1 MSTILIAFERESE
14 QSALETLL
22 SGRGHRVVKSSNG
35 LAALDSA
42 RREPPQAIVSDIV
55 LPRMDGFALCRKW
68 KQDERLQ
75 GIPFLF
81 YTRRHD
87 DPKYER
93 FALELGA
100 ERFLARS
107 TPPDKLLM
115 ALDELLPNGHVN
127 GHTATGAFAA
137 VNGAAN
143 GHGNGTSGNTRPM
156 AMLDTQAIKRMAL
169 LEKSQADALERAQF
183 AQRQQA
189 AQAEA
194 LEKAQR
200 QYAAQTEA
208 LEQAQR
214 QQAAQAE
221 TLEKVQRQLAAQA
234 EALEKAQR
242 QLAAQAEALEK
253 AQRQQAPQNEALEK
267 TQRQYADQSTALD
280 KAQRQ
285 YADQTAALEKAQRQ
299 YVDQAAALDK
309 AERQQAEQAQ
319 ALENAQKLQASQAEA
334 LERAQRALAETT
346 EKLER
351 AQRAQTEATER
362 LERAQVEAHEKALQA
377 QAQAEALER
386 AVQAHSRL
394 RAQVTELEA
403 TNQRLAAGEARFRRV
418 FEGNPLPMWITD
430 HATGGFIAVNEAAL
444 SLYGYSRA
452 EFLALKASALEMP
465 DAGSHD
471 PSISFHQRKDGGGI
485 SLSIATQRIEFD
497 GRSADLVS
505 AYDLTPRLEVER
517 QIKQEQARSGR
528 ALLDSAADGSWLLAA
543 DGQILDVN
551 TTYCRMSGYSKDE
564 LLTMN
569 AADIEDITSGETTM
583 RLQLGRVRGGGRY
596 ETKHRR
602 KDGSLFDVEVS
613 VGLLENALENSRAGD
628 SIVLI
633 RDVAQRRRDLVSQ
646 RIAQRQSEFLVDLFK
661 QADGSDE
668 SSIVRRVIDQ
678 AIEVTQSPLAY
689 LYLVDPAQ
697 RMITLAAW
705 RDQSKTQVVMADSE
719 PQQIG
724 RAVLFTECVR
734 SKHITTNNDA
744 SRKPQIDG
752 LPDLTRYLAVPI
764 LFGDSVFAV
773 LGVGNRDSSYGEDD
787 QRLLAMLGDGI
798 GRVLHWKRSHA
809 VTLSALQRTDVALQG
824 MIDSFVRMS
833 ERHDPYT
840 AGSARRL
847 AALAVAIGREAGL
860 DGQRQHGL
868 RVAALLHDIGNIA
881 VPASIL
887 SKPAPLTETEQA
899 LMRTHVEEGCQLLAE
914 IDFGAPVADIV
925 YQSHERFNGSGYPR
939 GLKGEEIMIEARILA
954 IADTVEAMC
963 SPRPYRHAAGM
974 DAALDEIN
982 RGSGKLY
989 DQHLVAACMRLI
1001 REHGFTLP
1009 E

>member
-1 MSTILIAFERESE
+1 MSVILIAFERESE

-107 TPPDKLLM
+107 SAPDKLLN
-115 ALDELLPNGHVN
+115 ALDELLPNSPTN
-127 GHTATGAFAA
+127 GHGFAVAAALA
-137 VNGAAN
+137 VTNGNGAAN
-143 GHGNGTSGNTRPM
+143 GHGNGTSGSTRPM
-156 AMLDTQAIKRMAL
+156 AMLDTQAMKRMAL
-169 LEKSQADALERAQF
+169 LEKAQADALERAQF

-200 QYAAQTEA
+200 EHAAQSD
-208 LEQAQR
+208 
-214 QQAAQAE
+214 
-221 TLEKVQRQLAAQA
+221 
-234 EALEKAQR
+234 
-242 QLAAQAEALEK
+242 ALEK
-253 AQRQQAPQNEALEK
+253 AQRQQASH
-267 TQRQYADQSTALD
+267 AD
-280 KAQRQ
+280 
-285 YADQTAALEKAQRQ
+285 ALEKAQKL
-299 YVDQAAALDK
+299 QAAQAEALDK
-309 AERQQAEQAQ
+309 AH
-319 ALENAQKLQASQAEA
+319 KLQAAQAEA
-334 LERAQRALAETT
+334 LERSQRGQAENA
-346 EKLER
+346 ERLER
-351 AQRAQTEATER
+351 AQRAQAEATER
-362 LERAQVEAHEKALQA
+362 LERAQVEAAQQA
-377 QAQAEALER
+377 QAHAEALDR
-386 AVQAHSRL
+386 AAQAHSRM

-403 TNQRLAAGEARFRRV
+403 TNQRLAAGEARFRQV
-418 FEGNPLPMWITD
+418 FEGNPLPMWIAD
-430 HATGGFIAVNEAAL
+430 HATDGFIAVNEAAL

-452 EFLALKASALEMP
+452 EFLALKASALQMSGAE
-465 DAGSHD
+465 ARD
-471 PSISFHQRKDGGGI
+471 PAITVHKRKDGGAI

-497 GRSADLVS
+497 GRSADLVCG
-505 AYDLTPRLEVER
+505 YDLTPRLEVER
-517 QIKQEQARSGR
+517 QAQEQARKGPSP
-528 ALLDSAADGSWLLAA
+528 LDSAADGSWLLAA
-543 DGQILDVN
+543 NGEIMDVN
-551 TTYCRMSGYSKDE
+551 VTYCRMSGYSKEE
-564 LLTMN
+564 LLAMN
-569 AADIEDITSGETTM
+569 AADIEDLTSGETTM

-602 KDGSLFDVEVS
+602 KDGTLFDVEVS
-613 VGLLENALENSRAGD
+613 VGLLDHAKGD

-633 RDVAQRRRDLVSQ
+633 RDVAQRRRDLISQ
-646 RIAQRQSEFLVDLFK
+646 RVAQRQSDFMVDLFK
-661 QADGSDE
+661 QADSLDE
-668 SSIVRRVIDQ
+668 SAVVRRVIDQ
-678 AIEVTQSPLAY
+678 ALEVTHSPLAY
-689 LYLVDPAQ
+689 LYLVDPGQ
-697 RMITLAAW
+697 KMITLAAW
-705 RDQSKTQVVMADSE
+705 RDQGKLQVVMADSE
-719 PQQIG
+719 SQPIG

-734 SKHITTNNDA
+734 SKHITSSNDTT
-744 SRKPQIDG
+744 RKPQIDG
-752 LPDLTRYLAVPI
+752 LPDLTRYLAVPV

-773 LGVGNRDSSYGEDD
+773 LGVGNRESSYSDDD
-787 QRLLAMLGDGI
+787 QRLLATLGDGF

-899 LMRTHVEEGCQLLAE
+899 LMRTHVEEGCQLLAD

-925 YQSHERFNGSGYPR
+925 YQSHERYNGSGYPR
-939 GLKGEEIMIEARILA
+939 GIRGEEIMLEARILA

-963 SPRPYRHAAGM
+963 SSRPYRPAVGIEAAI
-974 DAALDEIN
+974 DEIN

-989 DQHLVAACMRLI
+989 DQHLVAACTRLV
-1001 REHGFTLP
+1001 RQHGFTLP

>member
-107 TPPDKLLM
+107 MPPEQLLT
-115 ALDELLPNGHVN
+115 ALDELLPNGH
-127 GHTATGAFAA
+127 TATGAFPAA
-137 VNGAAN
+137 NGAAN

-156 AMLDTQAIKRMAL
+156 TMLDTQAVKRMAL
-169 LEKSQADALERAQF
+169 LEKSQAEALERAQLS
-183 AQRQQA
+183 QRQQA
-189 AQAEA
+189 AQTEA

-208 LEQAQR
+208 LEKAQR
-214 QQAAQAE
+214 QQAAHAE
-221 TLEKVQRQLAAQA
+221 ALEKVQRQVAAQA
-234 EALEKAQR
+234 EALERAQR
-242 QLAAQAEALEK
+242 QLASQAEALEQAQRQQGPQSEALEK
-253 AQRQQAPQNEALEK
+253 AQRQQ
-267 TQRQYADQSTALD
+267 
-280 KAQRQ
+280 
-285 YADQTAALEKAQRQ
+285 ADQTAALEKAQRQ
-299 YVDQAAALDK
+299 YADQSAALEK
-309 AERQQAEQAQ
+309 AQRQYADQSAALASQAE
-319 ALENAQKLQASQAEA
+319 ALEAAKKLQASQAEA
-334 LERAQRALAETT
+334 LERAQRAQAETA

-351 AQRAQTEATER
+351 ALRAQAEATER

-377 QAQAEALER
+377 QAQGEALER

-452 EFLALKASALEMP
+452 EFLALKSSALEMSN
-465 DAGSHD
+465 AGVHD

-517 QIKQEQARSGR
+517 QLKQEQAQSGR

-551 TTYCRMSGYSKDE
+551 TTYCRMSGYSKEE

-602 KDGSLFDVEVS
+602 KDGALFDVEIS
-613 VGLLENALENSRAGD
+613 VGLLENTRGEC
-628 SIVLI
+628 IVLI
-633 RDVAQRRRDLVSQ
+633 RDVAQRRRELVSQ

-661 QADGSDE
+661 QADASDE

-705 RDQSKTQVVMADSE
+705 RDQSKSQVVMADSE

-734 SKHITTNNDA
+734 SKHVTANNDA

-752 LPDLTRYLAVPI
+752 LPDLMRYIAVPI

-773 LGVGNRDSSYGEDD
+773 LGVGNRENNYGDDD

-881 VPASIL
+881 VPTSIL

-925 YQSHERFNGSGYPR
+925 YQSHERFNGTGYPR

-974 DAALDEIN
+974 DAAMDEIN

-989 DQHLVAACMRLI
+989 DQHLVAACVRLI

>member
-1 MSTILIAFERESE
+1 MGVILIAFERESE

-22 SGRGHRVVKSSNG
+22 SDRGHRVVKSSNG

-75 GIPFLF
+75 GIPFVF

-107 TPPDKLLM
+107 TSPEKLLT
-115 ALDELLPNGHVN
+115 ALDELLPNGHAN
-127 GHTATGAFAA
+127 GHAIGPAVAA
-137 VNGAAN
+137 ANGVAN

-156 AMLDTQAIKRMAL
+156 SMLDTQAIKRMAL
-169 LEKSQADALERAQF
+169 LEKSQAEALERAQF
-183 AQRQQA
+183 AQRQQTAQNEALENAQRQYAAQTEALEKAQRQQA

-194 LEKAQR
+194 LEKAQ
-200 QYAAQTEA
+200 
-208 LEQAQR
+208 
-214 QQAAQAE
+214 
-221 TLEKVQRQLAAQA
+221 
-234 EALEKAQR
+234 
-242 QLAAQAEALEK
+242 
-253 AQRQQAPQNEALEK
+253 
-267 TQRQYADQSTALD
+267 
-280 KAQRQ
+280 
-285 YADQTAALEKAQRQ
+285 
-299 YVDQAAALDK
+299 
-309 AERQQAEQAQ
+309 
-319 ALENAQKLQASQAEA
+319 KLQAAQAEA
-334 LERAQRALAETT
+334 LERAQRAQAEAA

-351 AQRAQTEATER
+351 AQRAQAEATER
-362 LERAQVEAHEKALQA
+362 LDRAQVEAHEKAQQA

-394 RAQVTELEA
+394 RAQLTELE
-403 TNQRLAAGEARFRRV
+403 TSNQRLAAGEARFRRV
-418 FEGNPLPMWITD
+418 FEGNPLPMWIAD

-452 EFLALKASALEMP
+452 EFLALKASALEIT
-465 DAGSHD
+465 DAGSRD
-471 PSISFHQRKDGGGI
+471 PAISLHKRKDGGGI
-485 SLSIATQRIEFD
+485 SLSLSTQRIEFD
-497 GRSADLVS
+497 GRTADLVC

-517 QIKQEQARSGR
+517 QLREEQAQSGR

-551 TTYCRMSGYSKDE
+551 TTYCRMSGYSKEE
-564 LLTMN
+564 LLAMN
-569 AADIEDITSGETTM
+569 AADIEDLASGETTM

-602 KDGSLFDVEVS
+602 KDGTLFDVEVS
-613 VGLLENALENSRAGD
+613 VGLLENAPENFRVGD

-633 RDVAQRRRDLVSQ
+633 RDVAQRRRDVVSQ
-646 RIAQRQSEFLVDLFK
+646 RVAQRQSEFLVDLFK

-668 SSIVRRVIDQ
+668 STIVRRVIDQ
-678 AIEVTQSPLAY
+678 ALEATHSPLAY

-697 RMITLAAW
+697 KMITLAAW
-705 RDQSKTQVVMADSE
+705 REQSKPQVVMADSE

-734 SKHITTNNDA
+734 SKHITANNDA

-773 LGVGNRDSSYGEDD
+773 LGVGNRESNYGEDD

-840 AGSARRL
+840 SGSARRL

-925 YQSHERFNGSGYPR
+925 YQSHERYNGSGYPR
-939 GLKGEEIMIEARILA
+939 GLKGEEIMLEARILA

-974 DAALDEIN
+974 DAAIDEIN
-982 RGSGKLY
+982 RGSGKLF
-989 DQHLVAACMRLI
+989 DQHLVAACTRLI
-1001 REHGFTLP
+1001 REHGFVLP